1 MFWTYLLI
9 GFAAFA
15 LLLLFSFLRAT
26 AKVPTYQT
34 SELLA
39 GLKADTAE
47 IIATVETNFA
57 SLSLAELS
65 ARPSENSWSVGEC
78 LQHLNLYGDYY
89 LPAIKAALQ
98 AEGQPQPTF
107 KGSALG
113 EYFANSMRPSEA
125 DGQPKSKMPTFKDK
139 NPTLLKI
146 EVSETTVSEFLA
158 QQQLFLDYLTQAE
171 SKNISRPKIKI
182 TISRLIRLSLGDTFR
197 FNIYHNMRH
206 VQQAMRALAVITKK

>member
-1 MFWTYLLI
+1 MIWTYVLIGLAAFVLLLI
-9 GFAAFA
+9 
-15 LLLLFSFLRAT
+15 FSFLRAT

-34 SELLA
+34 AELLA
-39 GLKADTAE
+39 GLKSDVQAIIDTTKNDFE
-47 IIATVETNFA
+47 P
-57 SLSLAELS
+57 LSVAELS
-65 ARPSENSWSVGEC
+65 ERPAPNSWSVGEC

-89 LPAIKAALQ
+89 LPAIKAALE

-113 EYFANSMRPSEA
+113 EYFANLMRPRED

-146 EVSETTVSEFLA
+146 EVTETTVADFLA
-158 QQQLFLDYLTQAE
+158 QQALFLEYLKAAE
-171 SKNISRPKIKI
+171 SKNIARPKIKI

-197 FNIYHNMRH
+197 FNIYHSMRH
-206 VQQAMRALAVITKK
+206 VQQALRALSATTKK